1 MIFCLTIILLINTPY
16 APPPRWTLQDP
27 PDWLQEGMKN
37 NANANPGWS
46 SLDDVLDP
54 SRDQSI
60 LTQLYRQHIENHI
73 EMNGRYSPESLLAVD
88 GTAGGLAAAVVEP
101 LLQGA
106 GGMLLVDP
114 QFQRAMVQVRLSYT
128 DSFQRKSVV
137 LIREVPAESGTFH

>member
-1 MIFCLTIILLINTPY
+1 
-16 APPPRWTLQDP
+16 
-27 PDWLQEGMKN
+27 MKN

-114 QFQRAMVQVRLSYT
+114 QFQRAMVQVRLS
-128 DSFQRKSVV
+128 
-137 LIREVPAESGTFH
+137 